1 MSARTPRPF
10 GLFAL
15 VATLL
20 VSAMGVGVPAD
31 TARADHCL
39 AAPNSA
45 APQGSH
51 WYYRLDWQ
59 TQRKCWYVRAG
70 DTALPSRHV
79 KKLAVNPKS
88 VQAIT
93 ATTHRLLRRTAQE
106 GNAAPSMKA
115 PAPQLSTLS
124 RTSAQA
130 AGPASV
136 APVAW
141 PDAPPAV
148 ATAKAQEVPID
159 PPANAVF
166 DVAERTARG
175 GAPTNNSRMPM
186 IIVLALGLAMV
197 GTLSHG
203 IIKNAAA
210 RCARTI
216 IDLRKPG
223 RVDDQRQHEWRG
235 GQNQHGSVDERQ
247 ALISAVS
254 DYGLSRAESGAFP
267 ITYEISK
274 RRFKLAQLRQRLE
287 RLLQLPATPHDE
299 PLQGQTVAC

>member
-1 MSARTPRPF
+1 
-10 GLFAL
+10 
-15 VATLL
+15 V
-20 VSAMGVGVPAD
+20 GVGVPAN
-31 TARADHCL
+31 AVRADDCL
-39 AAPNSA
+39 AAPNSP
-45 APQGSH
+45 APPGSH
-51 WYYRLDWQ
+51 WYYRLDWA

-70 DTALPSRHV
+70 DRALPSRHV
-79 KKLAVNPKS
+79 KMLAVNPKS
-88 VQAIT
+88 VR

-115 PAPQLSTLS
+115 LAPRVSTLS
-124 RTSAQA
+124 QPSAQA

-148 ATAKAQEVPID
+148 ATAKAQEVPTD

-186 IIVLALGLAMV
+186 IIVLSLGLAMV
-197 GTLSHG
+197 STLSRG

-254 DYGLSRAESGAFP
+254 DYGLSRADPS
-267 ITYEISK
+267 TYEISK

-287 RLLQLPATPHDE
+287 GMLQLPARSHDQ
-299 PLQGQTVAC
+299 PLPGQTVAC